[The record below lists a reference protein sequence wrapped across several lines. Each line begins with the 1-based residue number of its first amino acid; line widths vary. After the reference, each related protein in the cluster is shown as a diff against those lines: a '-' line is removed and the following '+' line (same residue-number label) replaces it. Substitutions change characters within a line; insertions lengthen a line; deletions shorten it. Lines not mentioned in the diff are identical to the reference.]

1 MLFNKLIPR
10 RKKSSCQQADLL
22 YNFPVLLYIYSG
34 MRMAMMEIRRMLVT
48 VAASFMGM
56 HMGMPAFY
64 RIVMMMRMVFIIMQ
78 MSMVMGANAS

>member
-1 MLFNKLIPR
+1 M
-10 RKKSSCQQADLL
+10 
-22 YNFPVLLYIYSG
+22 G
-34 MRMAMMEIRRMLVT
+34 MAMMVIRPMLVT

>member
-1 MLFNKLIPR
+1 
-10 RKKSSCQQADLL
+10 
-22 YNFPVLLYIYSG
+22 
-34 MRMAMMEIRRMLVT
+34 MAMMDIRRMLVT

-78 MSMVMGANAS
+78 MSMVVSDRFMISHTPKVIRIVAMRKDQ